1 MKYLKK
7 KIRYFF
13 VWCTLKLYHGIRCSS
28 ILHCIDNNSVD
39 DVQVKRSIKSILVI
53 RLDEI
58 GDMVMLSPF
67 LKNLRKWKPDAKITL
82 VVKPQVVSLFEACPY
97 VDDVKVFK
105 RCDGRFAYVRNMW
118 KAYHF
123 CQSNLHDE
131 YDLSIAPRWDSDIG
145 YWAGYISMFSKA
157 HQRLAY
163 SSCVNE
169 LKADSDAGF
178 DGFYTD
184 VIKVTKSIHE
194 VERSLD
200 LLRYLG
206 ADIEVSGL
214 ELWLKNDVSTQAVL
228 RKEKA
233 KLDGIIRIA
242 LFLSCGM
249 PKKEWDVSNYATVI
263 NRLSSVY
270 DLEIVLGGAGNRA
283 EEYAK
288 EFKTYYP
295 SAINLVGKT
304 SLSETV
310 QLLKSC
316 DCYLGGDTGPMH
328 MAVAC
333 GIPGVALYLGFFCV
347 SRIALD
353 TPERFGPWMSE
364 IVTVQP
370 EKMLPGCDHGCMKNY
385 AHCINTIKVETV
397 YEKMCKILDDVKSK
411 KTFKC

>member
-1 MKYLKK
+1 MQYLKK
-7 KIRYFF
+7 IAQKCWVRFIQRSFYYFCGDLRDHKNKK
-13 VWCTLKLYHGIRCSS
+13 VSS
-28 ILHCIDNNSVD
+28 ILV
-39 DVQVKRSIKSILVI
+39 V

-58 GDMVMLSPF
+58 GDIVMLSPF
-67 LKNLRKWKPDAKITL
+67 LKNLRQWKPDVKITL

-118 KAYHF
+118 QAYHF
-123 CQSNLHDE
+123 CQSELHDD
-131 YDLSIAPRWDSDIG
+131 YDISIAPRWDSDIG
-145 YWAGYISMFSKA
+145 YWAGYVSMFSKA

-169 LKADSDAGF
+169 CKANSDAGF

-214 ELWLKNDVSTQAVL
+214 ELWFKNDVSTQGVF
-228 RKEKA
+228 RKEKS
-233 KLDGIIRIA
+233 KLGGIIRIA

-249 PKKEWDVSNYATVI
+249 AKKEWDVLNYVAVI
-263 NRLSSVY
+263 KMLSRIY
-270 DLEIVLGGAGNRA
+270 DLEIILGGAGNRA

-288 EFKTYYP
+288 EFERYFP

-304 SLSETV
+304 SLNGTA

-328 MAVAC
+328 MATAC
-333 GIPGVALYLGFFCV
+333 EMSGVALFVGRSDINPNDL
-347 SRIALD
+347 